1 MHTPDHQAASRRR
14 WLLFLLVHAIALMLI
29 VAAFVFR
36 SVIDLLPPR
45 ADGSRISA
53 CILHDAFHL
62 YCPLCG
68 GTRALI
74 SLCRGQL
81 LSSLLQNPV
90 SAYLTVGF
98 VVFDVIALVRMLRRS
113 PLPLVRIPKW
123 YVIGAI
129 VLAVLVFI
137 VRNALMIFY
146 GIDNLDGLA
155 LYW

>member
-1 MHTPDHQAASRRR
+1 MHTSDHQAASRGR
-14 WLLFLLVHAIALMLI
+14 WLLFLLVHVITLVLI
-29 VAAFVFR
+29 IAAFVFR

-53 CILHDAFHL
+53 CILHDILHI

-90 SAYLTVGF
+90 SAYLAVGF

-129 VLAVLVFI
+129 ALAVLVFI
-137 VRNALMIFY
+137 IRNALMIFY

>member
-1 MHTPDHQAASRRR
+1 LT
-14 WLLFLLVHAIALMLI
+14 
-29 VAAFVFR
+29 
-36 SVIDLLPPR
+36 
-45 ADGSRISA
+45 
-53 CILHDAFHL
+53 
-62 YCPLCG
+62 
-68 GTRALI
+68 
-74 SLCRGQL
+74 
-81 LSSLLQNPV
+81 SLLQNPV
-90 SAYLTVGF
+90 SGYLAVGF

-113 PLPLVRIPKW
+113 SSPLVRIPKW